1 MFELVDIVLD
11 VGCICFRLQQDVTSA
26 GGFLGHGLAIRHSDF
41 NLYKEISG
49 VSAEVLLAIPMF
61 DGDMVKCYRRGL
73 CDMGEEDDDQAM
85 ARYQETY
92 ERHSDILS
100 VLFFMFVIIPLTLIG
115 VYGQGIGVIACGS
128 GFLLSLIVLELWTRY
143 DTATGARIKG
153 KSDNEVLGML
163 GDENFDRRG

>member
-1 MFELVDIVLD
+1 
-11 VGCICFRLQQDVTSA
+11 
-26 GGFLGHGLAIRHSDF
+26 
-41 NLYKEISG
+41 
-49 VSAEVLLAIPMF
+49 
-61 DGDMVKCYRRGL
+61 MVKWCLPGLRG
-73 CDMGEEDDDQAM
+73 MGEEDDDQGM
-85 ARYQETY
+85 VCYQDTY

-100 VLFFMFVIIPLTLIG
+100 VLFFMFVIIPLALIG
-115 VYGQGIGVIACGS
+115 VYGQGVGVIACGS